1 LCSVPVSLDKQ
12 SQFLFGSALA
22 TSVVAVQTKLRV
34 RLVML
39 NEKKERW
46 MELCEQ
52 ASKEQ
57 DPVKLSELIAKMI
70 AEIDRMRQEEQDG
83 SNGLRTFSTAG
94 R

>member
-1 LCSVPVSLDKQ
+1 LCSVPVSLGKQ

>member
-1 LCSVPVSLDKQ
+1 LCCISVTLGKQ

-70 AEIDRMRQEEQDG
+70 AEIDRVRQEKQDG
-83 SNGLRTFSTAG
+83 LTGLRTFSTAS